1 MRFRWLCIMLTLMLA
16 LAGNARAAALPAAR
30 TQEEVEAWIDYG
42 MREGRQ
48 GERYPQGVTAGR
60 IRHMAQRAGTDPSF
74 VSEYWQGGE
83 PGGVLDLT
91 QRTHGEETYDT
102 YCGNMCTR
110 AVYAMALSYLGI
122 DCTPGEM
129 SAMLNC
135 RELSAPYDQVTAL
148 LPTLRRVQAKKQMF
162 DTMFANYEKDAA
174 YSPVYVYLR
183 KADGTPHALLIV
195 ARTGKKN
202 GFWAV
207 DPALHTVE
215 GRATHLFRI
224 RFDSTRREIVAT
236 NCPAYAHSTMVYFCQ
251 WMVEAEQTP
260 DARD

>member
-1 MRFRWLCIMLTLMLA
+1 MLMMT
-16 LAGNARAAALPAAR
+16 LAGSAHAAALPSAR

-42 MREGRQ
+42 VREGRNEEQ
-48 GERYPQGVTAGR
+48 LPQGVTAGR
-60 IRHMAQRAGTDPSF
+60 IRHMAQRAASDPTF

-83 PGGVLDLT
+83 PGDLLDLT
-91 QRTHGEETYDT
+91 RRTRGGEVYPS

-135 RELSAPYDQVTAL
+135 RDIPAPYDQVTAQ
-148 LPTLRRVQAKKQMF
+148 LPFLRRVQPEKQAF
-162 DTMFANYEKDAA
+162 DTMFACYETDAA

-183 KADGTPHALLIV
+183 KADGIPHALLIV